1 MLAILLSFGASE
13 TAEREALVG
22 LHHPQSLAE
31 DPLGPH
37 D

>member
-22 LHHPQSLAE
+22 PHQPEPTWAKIHWSL
-31 DPLGPH
+31 
-37 D
+37 

>member
-22 LHHPQSLAE
+22 PHQPQPTGRSSVGAYE
-31 DPLGPH
+31 
-37 D
+37 